1 VLNRILQLCGWS
13 LTHLKLLVPLVQL
26 GLEVV
31 DVPLGSG
38 QLILGM
44 LQPGASI
51 IKEVGLEVKVVISP
65 HQLIVQLL
73 DTHLKVGVLLK
84 KLSVTLLNILDGAI
98 LGLHLIGVLLQ
109 AEALVGASRCDLL
122 KHEAHVLGIACC
134 EHPNRVVGQK
144 VGVANGGH
152 ALTSHRVA
160 LVSNGE
166 QCDGGAVEDRQVM
179 LTELREGLVGSPL

>member
-51 IKEVGLEVKVVISP
+51 IKEVGLEVKAVISP
-65 HQLIVQLL
+65 HQLIIQLL

-134 EHPNRVVGQK
+134 EHPNRMVGQK

-160 LVSNGE
+160 LVPNGE